1 MIGGPD
7 EFRSRYLRRDRATLS
22 QLSYRT
28 VIGGGG
34 RNRTDDLLR
43 ARQLLSLL
51 SYTPMIGRGTW
62 IRTKETSRSQSERS
76 TRLSYTPKIVGA
88 GGRNRTASGDFGD
101 RNVTVTP
108 HRNNIEG
115 FCVTE
120 IPQNDPATLFT
131 TDLA

>member
-1 MIGGPD
+1 
-7 EFRSRYLRRDRATLS
+7 
-22 QLSYRT
+22 
-28 VIGGGG
+28 
-34 RNRTDDLLR
+34 
-43 ARQLLSLL
+43 
-51 SYTPMIGRGTW
+51 MIGRGTW

-76 TRLSYTPKIVGA
+76 TRLSYTPKIVGP

-131 TDLA
+131 TDLDQLVQQVCLLLIWCRRRYSKPQPSTYKDAALPVELLRQ